1 MQKHRVL
8 DYPRQGVRRSHCDE
22 SINGYTANECVNL
35 TAYWLAVTPLP
46 PASTRQVTLTLG
58 IGNLMHGHCLCGHVE
73 FEIVGE
79 RFKLYQ
85 CHCSL
90 CRRQGGSLSNAA
102 TIVPNEKF
110 RWLSGAELISSWKK
124 DSGFRSDFCST
135 CSSPVPNPLRNLP
148 YFWVPAGLLEGNGSI
163 EVVAHLCVASKAAWD
178 STLLQG
184 ACFDELPPNLSE
196 FISFLQATD
205 A

>member
-1 MQKHRVL
+1 
-8 DYPRQGVRRSHCDE
+8 
-22 SINGYTANECVNL
+22 
-35 TAYWLAVTPLP
+35 
-46 PASTRQVTLTLG
+46 
-58 IGNLMHGHCLCGHVE
+58 MHGHCLCGQVE
-73 FEIVGE
+73 FEVVGE
-79 RFKLYQ
+79 RFRLYQ

-135 CSSPVPNPLRNLP
+135 CGSPVPNPLRNLP
-148 YFWVPAGLLEGNGSI
+148 YFWVPAGLLEGNGSM

-184 ACFDELPPNLSE
+184 VCFDELPPNLSE